1 MKKLFLLLVLTTLI
15 GCGFKPIYSSDKTN
29 FKIVKIETERNLL
42 NKRFS
47 EKLKAFSNENSN
59 NKFVIKFNIEK
70 NKFIKA
76 RNKRNIPSIFEL
88 EIDLKLTIID
98 QSDNTKSKRM
108 SLKTTYDNNEDK
120 FKLRKYEEELENTLI
135 NQLILDVID
144 FLSNEK

>member
-29 FKIVKIETERNLL
+29 FKIVKIEAEKNLL

-70 NKFIKA
+70 NKYIKA
-76 RNKRNIPSIFEL
+76 KNKRNIPSIFEL

>member
-1 MKKLFLLLVLTTLI
+1 MKKLFLLLFLTTLI

-29 FKIVKIETERNLL
+29 FKIIKIETERNLL
-42 NKRFS
+42 NKKFS
-47 EKLKAFSNENSN
+47 DKLKAFSNEDSN

-70 NKFIKA
+70 SKFIKA

-88 EIDLKLTIID
+88 EIDLELTIIN
-98 QSDNTKSKRM
+98 QIDNTKSKQM
-108 SLKTTYDNNEDK
+108 SLKTTYDNIEDK
-120 FKLRKYEEELENTLI
+120 FKLRKYEEELENTLV

>member
-15 GCGFKPIYSSDKTN
+15 GCGFKPIYSSDKAN
-29 FKIVKIETERNLL
+29 FKIIKIETERNLL
-42 NKRFS
+42 NKKFS
-47 EKLKAFSNENSN
+47 EKLKAFSNEDSN

-76 RNKRNIPSIFEL
+76 KNKRNIPSIFEL

-108 SLKTTYDNNEDK
+108 SLKTTYNNNEDK

>member
-76 RNKRNIPSIFEL
+76 KNKRNIPSIFEL

>member
-29 FKIVKIETERNLL
+29 FKIIKIETERNLL
-42 NKRFS
+42 NKKFS
-47 EKLKAFSNENSN
+47 EKLKAFSNEDSN

-76 RNKRNIPSIFEL
+76 KNKRNIPSIFEL

>member
-47 EKLKAFSNENSN
+47 EKLKAFSNEDSN

-76 RNKRNIPSIFEL
+76 KNKRNIPSIFEL